1 MVDCEIYHQN
11 CISEVFR
18 SLSSIHDGDF
28 CKYRQ
33 RSNVKLIISNA
44 PLTYV
49 YSDTIKTYLKPNHV
63 VWLTVIMLF

>member
-1 MVDCEIYHQN
+1 M
-11 CISEVFR
+11 
-18 SLSSIHDGDF
+18 HDGDF

-49 YSDTIKTYLKPNHV
+49 YSNTIKTYLKPNHV